1 MNIILKIIIAVLLIY
16 LLNIL
21 FLSVY
26 CRIERK
32 IDSMVKQKTKNSNQ
46 KTEEIK
52 NSKSSLKERKLV
64 NALKTFYKNA
74 DHYFY
79 GWMRYCQMRMSK
91 YPSNRIRKILYK
103 RVFCMDIDKKTV
115 ISAGCEI
122 RSPWNVHMGNCIIA
136 GNCIID
142 GRSGIIIED
151 NVVLGMN
158 VHIWT
163 QEHDVNSP
171 SFAVTPEHRGEVV
184 IGERAWV
191 CSDSTIL
198 PGVKIGEGAVI
209 AAKALVCKNCEPYGI
224 YGGVSAKKISDRTR
238 NLTYVLSGKPHWHFN

>member
-136 GNCIID
+136 GNCII
-142 GRSGIIIED
+142 ED

-224 YGGVSAKKISDRTR
+224 YGGVPAKKISDRTR

>member
-1 MNIILKIIIAVLLIY
+1 MSVILKIIITILIIY
-16 LLNIL
+16 ILNVV

-26 CRIERK
+26 CRVERR
-32 IDSMVKQKTKNSNQ
+32 IDRMVSTKSTESRKVNKTNKSTSDKKLLDVLKN
-46 KTEEIK
+46 
-52 NSKSSLKERKLV
+52 
-64 NALKTFYKNA
+64 FYKSA

-79 GWMRYCQMRMSK
+79 GWMRFCQMRVSK
-91 YPSNRIRKILYK
+91 YPSNRIRKLLYK
-103 RVFCMDIDKKTV
+103 VVFCMDIGRKTV

-122 RSPWNVHMGNCIIA
+122 RSPWNVHMGNCIVA

-142 GRSGIIIED
+142 GRSGVTIED

-171 SFAVTPEHRGEVV
+171 TFAVTPEHRGEVV
-184 IGERAWV
+184 IHERAWV

-198 PGVKIGEGAVI
+198 PGVQIGEGTVI
-209 AAKALVCKNCEPYGI
+209 AAKALICKNCEPYVI
-224 YGGVSAKKISDRTR
+224 YGGVPAKKISDRSR
-238 NLTYVLSGKPHWHFN
+238 KLTYTLSGKPHWHFN

>member
-1 MNIILKIIIAVLLIY
+1 MNMILKIIIVVLLIY

-163 QEHDVNSP
+163 Q
-171 SFAVTPEHRGEVV
+171 
-184 IGERAWV
+184 
-191 CSDSTIL
+191 
-198 PGVKIGEGAVI
+198 GA
-209 AAKALVCKNCEPYGI
+209 
-224 YGGVSAKKISDRTR
+224 
-238 NLTYVLSGKPHWHFN
+238 

>member
-32 IDSMVKQKTKNSNQ
+32 IDGMVKQKTKNSNQ

-163 QEHDVNSP
+163 QE
-171 SFAVTPEHRGEVV
+171 EKE
-184 IGERAWV
+184 
-191 CSDSTIL
+191 L
-198 PGVKIGEGAVI
+198 
-209 AAKALVCKNCEPYGI
+209 
-224 YGGVSAKKISDRTR
+224 
-238 NLTYVLSGKPHWHFN
+238 

>member
-32 IDSMVKQKTKNSNQ
+32 IDGMVKQKTKNSNQ

-103 RVFCMDIDKKTV
+103 RVF
-115 ISAGCEI
+115 
-122 RSPWNVHMGNCIIA
+122 
-136 GNCIID
+136 
-142 GRSGIIIED
+142 
-151 NVVLGMN
+151 
-158 VHIWT
+158 
-163 QEHDVNSP
+163 
-171 SFAVTPEHRGEVV
+171 
-184 IGERAWV
+184 AW
-191 CSDSTIL
+191 I
-198 PGVKIGEGAVI
+198 
-209 AAKALVCKNCEPYGI
+209 
-224 YGGVSAKKISDRTR
+224 
-238 NLTYVLSGKPHWHFN
+238 

>member
-1 MNIILKIIIAVLLIY
+1 MENLIVVLLIY

-198 PGVKIGEGAVI
+198 PGVKIGEGAV
-209 AAKALVCKNCEPYGI
+209 
-224 YGGVSAKKISDRTR
+224 R